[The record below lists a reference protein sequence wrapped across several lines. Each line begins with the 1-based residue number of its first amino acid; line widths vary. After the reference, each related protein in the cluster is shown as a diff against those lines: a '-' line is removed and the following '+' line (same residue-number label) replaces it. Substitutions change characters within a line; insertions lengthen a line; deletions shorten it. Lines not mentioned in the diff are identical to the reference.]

1 MLSRWQPPPAHLRLF
16 LFCFCRCC
24 CLWQWNVTSCF
35 RGFYNSNCSWKPQV
49 QVEHQ
54 SHRETTNIDSTLS
67 FQRKVVL
74 FWSHMRKLIHLS
86 SSGFS
91 VCSSYIKHIVYDV
104 FPPHCHLVQSCW
116 HDLREHPNSLSLN
129 IFSCISLFKPLGPK
143 CDNMSVASHLLVQ
156 WTVSI
161 TLTLIIGWGWIRYYG
176 NDVRRVF
183 LVPQGSWW
191 DFLRAVG
198 IFFSLLCSPTT
209 DSISYVMIV
218 PQPQSVT
225 VMCSSHS
232 QRVITSFCSESCL
245 PAEADTC
252 TDVVTEG
259 KHPNI
264 SSERDPSGSLQVLA
278 NMSSRL
284 HPQPCAELWAQNQE

>member
-24 CLWQWNVTSCF
+24 CLWQWHVTSCF
-35 RGFYNSNCSWKPQV
+35 RGFYNSNCSWKPQA

-129 IFSCISLFKPLGPK
+129 IFSCVSLFKPLGPK

-161 TLTLIIGWGWIRYYG
+161 TLTLIIGWGWIRYYV

-183 LVPQGSWW
+183 LVPQGLVVGFFESCW
-191 DFLRAVG
+191 DFFQSALFPYDR
-198 IFFSLLCSPTT
+198 LYKLC
-209 DSISYVMIV
+209 DD
-218 PQPQSVT
+218 
-225 VMCSSHS
+225 CSSASVSDSHVFITFTCDHIVLFWKLFTCWS
-232 QRVITSFCSESCL
+232 RHLHRCGDWGKASKHLFRAKSFRVSAGVS
-245 PAEADTC
+245 
-252 TDVVTEG
+252 
-259 KHPNI
+259 
-264 SSERDPSGSLQVLA
+264 
-278 NMSSRL
+278 
-284 HPQPCAELWAQNQE
+284 